1 MDHLA
6 LARRYRPRRFA
17 DVVGQRHVADTLRSA
32 VARGRVGH
40 AYLFCGPRGTGKTTL
55 ARVLAMALN
64 CPQRTAE
71 GEPCGVCD
79 SCERIW
85 AGRASLDVVEIDAA
99 SNRGVDDARELRER
113 AQYAP
118 SDEGRHKV
126 YIVDEAHML
135 TREAWNALLKIL
147 EEPPPRVHFVFAT
160 TEPQRIQQSAPPI
173 LSRCQRFDF
182 RRIAER
188 ELVTRLQ
195 EILSAEGVAAEEEAL
210 RLLARRA
217 DGGLRDALSAL
228 DQVLAFAVPPITVD
242 AVRSAL
248 GWVDEEWYCA
258 LLEAI
263 ADRDAVATLRL
274 LGRAQDEGM
283 DWVEFYRGWLEALRS
298 LLARRLGEDAP
309 PARADLEARW
319 RALTDRFVVGDL
331 LRLLHQSV
339 ALDVDGQ
346 LRRSAQPRVL
356 LEILFVGAA
365 FLDRTVELADV
376 LAALGGPPP
385 PASPDPRPAETP
397 AAVDP
402 TDAPLGAAPAEA
414 APRPVASSTPRRPAV
429 SAVPDWWAD
438 ALAEAGLGDAPWTR
452 HLRVRHDGPRVVVEL
467 PPGWPLRPELAAT
480 ASARRAL
487 ERALRARLG
496 AEVRLEVETTTT
508 QPRPADVDP
517 RAQRRRQLAARA
529 QQEPLLARA
538 VEEWELEP
546 TEE

>member
-1 MDHLA
+1 M
-6 LARRYRPRRFA
+6 ARRYRPRRFA

-274 LGRAQDEGM
+274 LGRAQDEGWQILAALAGDEFTIVSDSIRVETEAETLTPNARVPASTVRGQLQARVSALAFNNTAFTELAAAIWAASLPAGFRPLGEPPELTLPEYLGQDAGGALYRVGVRGRITREM
-283 DWVEFYRGWLEALRS
+283 DADV
-298 LLARRLGEDAP
+298 LARRL
-309 PARADLEARW
+309 R
-319 RALTDRFVVGDL
+319 
-331 LRLLHQSV
+331 
-339 ALDVDGQ
+339 
-346 LRRSAQPRVL
+346 
-356 LEILFVGAA
+356 GA
-365 FLDRTVELADV
+365 TVEEAQ
-376 LAALGGPPP
+376 AA
-385 PASPDPRPAETP
+385 
-397 AAVDP
+397 
-402 TDAPLGAAPAEA
+402 
-414 APRPVASSTPRRPAV
+414 
-429 SAVPDWWAD
+429 
-438 ALAEAGLGDAPWTR
+438 
-452 HLRVRHDGPRVVVEL
+452 
-467 PPGWPLRPELAAT
+467 
-480 ASARRAL
+480 
-487 ERALRARLG
+487 
-496 AEVRLEVETTTT
+496 
-508 QPRPADVDP
+508 
-517 RAQRRRQLAARA
+517 LAARDGQGA
-529 QQEPLLARA
+529 PVRVEIWPSWAPRAFRLRVQEGR
-538 VEEWELEP
+538 VE
-546 TEE
+546 